1 MPLSNS
7 TIAGGVF
14 GLASGALVGVIIG
27 KNMTE
32 EIPNPPPLPEFL
44 GLLGAIA
51 GGVLFAAV
59 ANNLSSATTTSSSSS
74 QTVTDTTSNANGLT
88 TLPPSGA

>member
-1 MPLSNS
+1 MPLSNA

-14 GLASGALVGVIIG
+14 GLASGALLGAIIG
-27 KNMTE
+27 KNLSEGAPGDSPM
-32 EIPNPPPLPEFL
+32 PEAL

-59 ANNLSSATTTSSSSS
+59 ANNLAGAGTTTTTTSSN
-74 QTVTDTTSNANGLT
+74 TVTNGTT
-88 TLPPSGA
+88 TLPPAGA